1 MSHTD
6 LLQFIRQRP
15 FVPFRLMTTDG
26 TAYEIRHPEMLMPG
40 RRLVIV
46 GVPDNPEVPAFAR
59 TVAVSLL
66 HVQRLDPFDLPTTPG
81 NGQ

>member
-1 MSHTD
+1 MTHQD

-26 TAYEIRHPEMLMPG
+26 TAYDIRHPEMLMPG
-40 RRLVIV
+40 RRLAIV
-46 GVPDNPEVPAFAR
+46 GVPDDPTVPAFDR
-59 TVAVSLL
+59 TVAIALL
-66 HVQRLDPFDLPTTPG
+66 HIQRLEPFGVPTTPG